1 MIMVSDP
8 QLLKHIYTHR
18 VYDFVKHPGDVLI
31 LEAVLGRG
39 LLLAE
44 VLYIIISMKHMMFTC

>member
-1 MIMVSDP
+1 MVTDP

-18 VYDFVKHPGDVLI
+18 VYDFVKHPGDVLV

-44 VLYIIISMKHMMFTC
+44 VLCDDIIC